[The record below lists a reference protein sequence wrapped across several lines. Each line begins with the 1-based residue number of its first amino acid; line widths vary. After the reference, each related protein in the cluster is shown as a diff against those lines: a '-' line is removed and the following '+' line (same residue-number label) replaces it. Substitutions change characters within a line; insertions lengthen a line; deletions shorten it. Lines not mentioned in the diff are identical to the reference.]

1 VALTLA
7 TPWLLVLWP
16 GATPLFHDVFAPW
29 CHQLPER
36 SLHFD
41 EQSMIVCSRCVGIY
55 SGIAAGVWWPKPL
68 STQHIRWGLIGT
80 FVLIVTQVAAQE
92 LWMGVHHAPRLA
104 SGGAVG
110 LAMGVMLA
118 SALTSLKS
126 KPSTAGVE

>member
-1 VALTLA
+1 MAL
-7 TPWLLVLWP
+7 PWLLVLWP
-16 GATPLFHDVFAPW
+16 GTTPLFHEVFAPW

-41 EQSMIVCSRCVGIY
+41 GLAMVVCSRCVGIY
-55 SGIAAGVWWPKPL
+55 SGIAVGVWWPRPL

-80 FVLIVTQVAAQE
+80 FVLVVAQVAAQE

-118 SALTSLKS
+118 SALTSFKS
-126 KPSTAGVE
+126 KPATEDVG